1 MTDGA
6 DPIMAIIGCVESARY
21 IGSLGSAIL
30 QRMLDTSDEQHT
42 ETCYELPQRFVACV
56 RTAESAS
63 RLNDRFAA
71 YVAAD
76 DTAKPRKHAPRARM
90 VDVLFGAGR
99 NVEAVRHSTVVI
111 LGCQPSQVAGVVA
124 EEGMAD
130 ALRGKLVI
138 NICAGITDAVL
149 WDLMLRQSPSSDDA
163 TPGRKRDE
171 YYLVHAMPNAASL
184 VGQSE
189 TIVSPR
195 PADFPERYNVLADW
209 VFRSIGHVTELPR
222 DLMAVGTV
230 TAGCAVGFLAPV
242 LQGIMAG
249 AEAAGLDGDVALR
262 MAAQAIKG
270 AAEMVLAQGKTP
282 DDLVREVATP
292 GGCTA
297 RGLAVL
303 ADKQRTGNVAMAFEG
318 AMKEAVA
325 RIFELEASSNVVG

>member
-1 MTDGA
+1 
-6 DPIMAIIGCVESARY
+6 MAIIGC
-21 IGSLGSAIL
+21 GSLGSAIL
-30 QRMLDTSDEQHT
+30 QRVLDTSDDQHA
-42 ETCYELPQRFVACV
+42 ESSYELPQRFVACV
-56 RTAESAS
+56 QTAESAS
-63 RLNDRFAA
+63 RLQDRFAA

-76 DTAKPRKHAPRARM
+76 ATAKPRKHAPRARM
-90 VDVLFGAGR
+90 LDVLFGAGR
-99 NVEAVRHSTVVI
+99 NVEAVRQSTVVI
-111 LGCQPSQVAGVVA
+111 LACQPSQVAGVVA

-149 WDLMLRQSPSSDDA
+149 WDLICHQSPSDVS
-163 TPGRKRDE
+163 RKRDQ

-195 PADFPERYNVLADW
+195 PADFPERYNVLTDW

-222 DLMAVGTV
+222 DLMAAGTV

-242 LQGIMAG
+242 LQGITTG
-249 AEAAGLDGDVALR
+249 AKAAGLDGDVALR

-303 ADKQRTGNVAMAFEG
+303 ADKQRTGNVAITFEE
-318 AMKEAVA
+318 AVKEAVA
-325 RIFELEASSNVVG
+325 WIFELEASSTVAGSEV